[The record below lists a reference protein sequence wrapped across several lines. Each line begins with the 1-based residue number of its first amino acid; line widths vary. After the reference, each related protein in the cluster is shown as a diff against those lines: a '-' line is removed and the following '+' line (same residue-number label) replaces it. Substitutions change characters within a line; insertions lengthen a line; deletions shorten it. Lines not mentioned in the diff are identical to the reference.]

1 MLCKLGNFLF
11 SLEVCKDHSRGLMGR
26 DNIPPKGGMVFLY
39 DEPSHRDFH
48 MKNCLIS
55 LDIVFCKGGRIEKIY
70 HQCPPCEGEDCQLYS
85 HDSSD
90 CVIEITSGTCEALSI
105 NEGLIY
111 RFF

>member
-1 MLCKLGNFLF
+1 MLCKLGFFLF

-48 MKNCLIS
+48 MKNCLTD
-55 LDIVFCKGGRIEKIY
+55 LDIIFGKNGKIQKI
-70 HQCPPCEGEDCQLYS
+70 HRQCPPCQSEECDLYS
-85 HDSSD
+85 HPDSD
-90 CVIEITSGTCEALSI
+90 CVIELKGGTCDQYGLK
-105 NEGLIY
+105 EGLIY